1 MKIELIEKK
10 LEAHATP
17 LLLVPVLSNQMKF
30 PAALDFLE
38 AKLAPLPQ
46 QVFQSGDFSAKMNEK
61 RLLYTSEGKIPRLVL
76 MGLGKSEELNL
87 EKVREFF
94 GACFQT
100 AREYRLGKVSI
111 YWEESLVPEGKWAE
125 FLVEA
130 VSALEMPALKLGEW
144 KTPGE
149 DEPPPLEQVYLLLP
163 DAPKSIRAWLEQ
175 AQKVAE
181 GVNLARRMANLPANL
196 LTPEGFV
203 EKIRELKKQYG
214 WKLEIL
220 DRKELEKRGFGALL
234 AVARGSE
241 NPPYLAIATYH
252 GPRAKK
258 TVAVVGKGVTFDSGG
273 ISLKPSKNMEEMKY
287 DMSGAAVALGTLVSV
302 SATRLPLNLVAAFP
316 LVENLPSGKATRPGD
331 VVVSYSGQSIEVI
344 NTDAEGR
351 LILAD
356 ALSYV
361 EKKYQPD
368 CLVDLATLTG
378 AVVVALGHLAA
389 AVFASEEE
397 HQKQLQQ
404 AAEISGERLWPLPLW
419 DDYAELMKSPIADI
433 RNISTQPGAGT
444 ITAAK
449 FLQKFVEKTPWIHLD
464 IAGTAYN
471 MPEKNY
477 RPKGP
482 SGFGVRLLWYWLRNL
497 AEKRPA

>member
-1 MKIELIEKK
+1 MKIEILKK
-10 LEAHATP
+10 KFESHATP
-17 LLLVPVLSNQMKF
+17 LLVVPVLSDRKDF
-30 PAALDFLE
+30 PAALDFLAE
-38 AKLAPLPQ
+38 QLAPTPQ
-46 QVFQSGDFSAKMNEK
+46 QVFRSEDFTAKKGEK
-61 RLLYTSEGKIPRLVL
+61 RLLYAAEGGIPRVVL
-76 MGLGKSEELNL
+76 MGVGKKEELNL
-87 EKVREFF
+87 ETVREFF
-94 GACFQT
+94 GACYKT
-100 AREYRLGKVSI
+100 AREYRVPEVSI
-111 YWEESLVPEGKWAE
+111 YWEEALVPEGKWLE

-130 VSALEMPALKLGEW
+130 VSALEVPALKLEEW

-149 DEPPPLEQVYLLLP
+149 DEPPAVEQAHLLLP
-163 DAPKSIRAWLEQ
+163 DAPGSAKEWLEQ
-175 AQKVAE
+175 AEKVAE
-181 GVNLARRMANLPANL
+181 GVNLARRMANLPSNL
-196 LTPEGFV
+196 LTPERFV
-203 EKIRELKKQYG
+203 EKIKELKKQYG

-220 DRKELEKRGFGALL
+220 DEKELERRGFGALL

-241 NPPYLAIATYH
+241 NPPYLVVASYKA
-252 GPRAKK
+252 PRAKK

-273 ISLKPSKNMEEMKY
+273 ISLKPSRNMEEMKY

-302 SATRLPLNLVAAFP
+302 SATRLPVNLVAAFP

-331 VVVSYSGQSIEVI
+331 VVKSYSGKSIEVI

-368 CLVDLATLTG
+368 CMVDLATLTG

-389 AVFASEEE
+389 AVFATEEE
-397 HQKQLQQ
+397 YLRQLQE
-404 AAEISGERLWPLPLW
+404 AGDISGERLWPLPLW
-419 DDYAELMKSPIADI
+419 DEYAELMKSPIADV

-449 FLQKFVEKTPWIHLD
+449 FLQKFVENTPWIHLD

-471 MPEKNY
+471 MPEKSY

-482 SGFGVRLLWYWLRNL
+482 TGFGVRLLWYWLKGNHS
-497 AEKRPA
+497 